1 MVKVLFVCVHNS
13 ARSQM
18 AMTFLNEY
26 GKDLFVAESAGLEK
40 GTLNPYVIK
49 SMAELGYDISNNET
63 NEVFE
68 YYKQGRSYSF
78 VIKVCDE
85 MNGQRCPIFPGALHE
100 EYWNLPDPA
109 AFKGSEIEILKQVND
124 IRDEILKRVQA
135 FIHTHEAF
143 ALSRKNKS

>member
-18 AMTFLNEY
+18 AMTFLNDY
-26 GKDLFVAESAGLEK
+26 GKDLFIAESAGLEK

-49 SMAELGYDISNNET
+49 SMAELGYDISKNET

-109 AFKGSEIEILKQVND
+109 AFKGTETEILKQVND

-143 ALSRKNKS
+143 ALSRKK

>member
-68 YYKQGRSYSF
+68 YFKQGRSYSF

-109 AFKGSEIEILKQVND
+109 AFKGSEIEILKQVHD